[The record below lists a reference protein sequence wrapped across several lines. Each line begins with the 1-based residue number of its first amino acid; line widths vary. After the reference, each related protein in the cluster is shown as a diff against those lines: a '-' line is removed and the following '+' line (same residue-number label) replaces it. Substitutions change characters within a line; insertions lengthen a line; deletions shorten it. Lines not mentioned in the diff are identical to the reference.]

1 MKQPHLLFVRDH
13 PDAKIPVRATDGAAG
28 ADLHAVIPDYKD
40 VLTLYP
46 GSRLLISTGL
56 RVAIPEGWEMQIRPR
71 SGLAVKYGITVLN
84 SPGTIDSD
92 YRGVVGVCLIHL
104 GQHPFEIRTGDR
116 IAQMVI
122 AEVPAYS
129 ASEVESLDDTARG
142 AGGFGSTGLSGS

>member
-1 MKQPHLLFVRDH
+1 MTQPHLLFVRDH
-13 PDAKIPVRATDGAAG
+13 PDAKIPVRATDGSAG
-28 ADLHAVIPDYKD
+28 ADLHAVTPDYKD
-40 VLTLYP
+40 VVTLYP

-84 SPGTIDSD
+84 TPGTIDSD
-92 YRGVVGVCLIHL
+92 YRGVVGVCLIHH

-122 AEVPAYS
+122 AEVPAYRV
-129 ASEVESLDDTARG
+129 SEVESLDETVRG
-142 AGGFGSTGLSGS
+142 AGGFGSTGVRAT